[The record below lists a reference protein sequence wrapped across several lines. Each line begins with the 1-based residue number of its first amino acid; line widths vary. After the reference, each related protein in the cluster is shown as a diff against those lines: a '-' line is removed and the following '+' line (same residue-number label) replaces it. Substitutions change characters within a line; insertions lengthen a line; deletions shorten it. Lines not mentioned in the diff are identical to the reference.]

1 MKFVNSIWEKE
12 TVLPQY
18 ESLKQDLTVDVA
30 VIGGGMAGILTAYL
44 LQKQGVNVVVLEAK
58 TIGSGQTGKTT
69 AKITLQHHLIYHKLV
84 SSLGIEQAKL
94 YADANKEAIGMY
106 RNLAKRCTDA
116 VAFEEK
122 ENILYAT
129 QNANAIE
136 KEVKAMQQLD
146 LKADL
151 ITQTELPFPIAAAV
165 SLEGQAQFQPLA
177 FLKEISAD
185 LTIFEHTMVQTIE
198 DNIIKTNQGNVT
210 EKHIVITAH
219 YPFIN
224 IPGYYFLRQ
233 HQERSYVLALKD
245 AQQYRGMY
253 LGIDEPSYSFRNA
266 GEYLLFGGASHRTGE
281 NRCGGHY
288 DTLRKAAHQFY
299 PNTQEVACWS
309 AQDCM
314 TIDHIPYIGPYAF
327 GMEGVYVATGFQK
340 WGMTSSMV
348 SAMILSDLIL
358 EKENPYL
365 SVFTPHRLHIGL
377 SAKQAVKDT
386 VHSVRGLATG
396 FMAPPRAMVEQL
408 PKGHGGIVEVENKKV
423 GVYKD
428 KNGTSHIVQA
438 RCTHLGCQLEWNPDE
453 KSWEC
458 PCHGSRFD
466 YMGHVIDNP
475 AMEDLKYDSITE
487 YE

>member
-1 MKFVNSIWEKE
+1 MNSIWEKE

-18 ESLKQDLTVDVA
+18 EPLKQDLKVDVA

-44 LQKQGVNVVVLEAK
+44 LQKQGVNAAVLEAK

-69 AKITLQHHLIYHKLV
+69 AKITSQHNLIYHKLV

-94 YADANKEAIGMY
+94 YAHANQEAIGMY
-106 RNLAKRCTDA
+106 RNLAKRCSDA
-116 VAFEEK
+116 VVFEEK
-122 ENILYAT
+122 DNILYT
-129 QNANAIE
+129 VQNPDAIE

-146 LKADL
+146 LKATF
-151 ITQTELPFPIAAAV
+151 ITQTELPFSIEGAV
-165 SLEGQAQFQPLA
+165 SLEGQAQFHPLE
-177 FLKEISAD
+177 FLKEISSG
-185 LTIFEHTMVQTIE
+185 LTVFEHTMVQNIE
-198 DNIIKTNQGNVT
+198 EHTVITNHGKVT
-210 EKHIVITAH
+210 ANHIVIAAH

-224 IPGYYFLRQ
+224 VPGYYFFFF
-233 HQERSYVLALKD
+233 HQERSYVLALKH
-245 AQQYRGMY
+245 AQQYDGMY
-253 LGIDEPSYSFRNA
+253 LGIEEPSYSFRSA

-281 NRCGGHY
+281 NRSGGHY
-288 DTLRKAAHQFY
+288 DMLRKAAHQFY
-299 PNTQEVACWS
+299 PNGEEAACWS

-314 TIDHIPYIGPYAF
+314 PMDHIPYIGPYAF

-358 EKENPYL
+358 EKANPYL
-365 SVFTPHRLHIGL
+365 PLFTPQRMHIGL
-377 SAKQAVKDT
+377 SVKQAVNDT
-386 VHSVRGLATG
+386 VHAVRGLAAG

-408 PKGHGGIVEVENKKV
+408 PKGHGGIVEVENKKF

-428 KNGTSHIVQA
+428 EQGISHIVQA
-438 RCTHLGCQLEWNPDE
+438 RCTHLGCQLEWNPDD

-475 AMEDLKYDSITE
+475 TMEDLQYDSITE
-487 YE
+487 YQ